1 MSDFITVPNLPEA
14 PVTLAAVCDDAA
26 VTRALRALGIET
38 VSPVPDAALPEET
51 KAHADLLLCHAGG
64 SVCFVAP
71 GQEALTERLRQE
83 GFSVFFSAPPG
94 AAYPEDIRLNV
105 AVAKDF
111 ALGRFDSVDAGLT
124 AFLRSSGR
132 KMIPVKQGYAKCSVC
147 FVTDRAFI
155 TEDPSIVHAL
165 EKRGADVLRIT
176 PGDIYL
182 SERHYGFFGG
192 ASGKLGKDRL
202 AVMGSLSAHRDG
214 RRIRAFAESHGVS
227 IVELTDG
234 RITDIG
240 GILPLKEG
248 FVALKLDKSS
258 RQSRVVSRQKSSGRS
273 YGESGEE
280 LFLTTAAQRAA
291 SGDW

>member
-26 VTRALRALGIET
+26 VTRALHTLGIET

-51 KAHADLLLCHAGG
+51 KEHADLLLCHAGG
-64 SVCFVAP
+64 SVCFAAP

-111 ALGRFDSVDAGLT
+111 ALGRFDSVDAGLAT
-124 AFLRSSGR
+124 HLRETGR
-132 KMIPVKQGYAKCSVC
+132 TLIPVKQGYAKCSLC
-147 FVTDRAFI
+147 FIAENAFI
-155 TEDPSIVHAL
+155 TEDPSVADAL
-165 EKRGADVLRIT
+165 EKRGAAVLRIA

-202 AVMGSLSAHRDG
+202 AVTGRLSSHRDG
-214 RRIRAFAESHGVS
+214 RRIREFAERHGVA

-240 GILPLKEG
+240 GILPLKE
-248 FVALKLDKSS
+248 
-258 RQSRVVSRQKSSGRS
+258 
-273 YGESGEE
+273 ESVDLIRNAEFGMRNDYEPT
-280 LFLTTAAQRAA
+280 FLGVIHRP
-291 SGDW
+291 DEVIPLI

>member
-14 PVTLAAVCDDAA
+14 PVTLAAVCNDTTL
-26 VTRALRALGIET
+26 TRALHTLGIET
-38 VSPVPDAALPEET
+38 VSPLPDAALPEET

-64 SVCFVAP
+64 SVCFAAP

-94 AAYPEDIRLNV
+94 PAYPEDIRLNI
-105 AVAKDF
+105 AVAGNF
-111 ALGRFDSVDAGLT
+111 ALGRFDSTDAGLT
-124 AFLRSSGR
+124 EFLRQSGR
-132 KMIPVKQGYAKCSVC
+132 ELIPVKQGYAKCSLC
-147 FVTDRAFI
+147 FVADNAFI
-155 TEDPSIVHAL
+155 TEDPSIAAAL
-165 EKRGADVLRIT
+165 EKRGAAVLRIA

-192 ASGKLGKDRL
+192 AAGKIDKDRL
-202 AVMGSLSAHRDG
+202 AVTGSLAAHRDG
-214 RRIRAFAESHGVS
+214 RRIRAFAERHGVA

-248 FVALKLDKSS
+248 FVD
-258 RQSRVVSRQKSSGRS
+258 VI
-273 YGESGEE
+273 
-280 LFLTTAAQRAA
+280 
-291 SGDW
+291 W

>member
-26 VTRALRALGIET
+26 VTRALHALGIET

-51 KAHADLLLCHAGG
+51 KEHADLLLCHAGG

-71 GQEALTERLRQE
+71 GQQALAERLQAE
-83 GFSVFFSAPPG
+83 GFSVHISAPPG
-94 AAYPEDIRLNV
+94 ASYPEDIRLNV

-111 ALGRFDSVDAGLT
+111 ALGKFDSTDPGLT
-124 AFLRSSGR
+124 AFLRQNGR
-132 KMIPVKQGYAKCSVC
+132 ETIPVKQGYAKCSVC

-155 TEDPSIVHAL
+155 TEDPSIAHAL
-165 EKRGADVLRIT
+165 EKRGADVLRIA

-192 ASGKLGKDRL
+192 ASGKIAKDKL
-202 AVMGSLSAHRDG
+202 AVAGSLSFHRDG
-214 RRIRAFAESHGVS
+214 RRIREFAQQNGVE

-240 GILPLKEG
+240 GILPLKERG
-248 FVALKLDKSS
+248 L
-258 RQSRVVSRQKSSGRS
+258 RPQ
-273 YGESGEE
+273 
-280 LFLTTAAQRAA
+280 
-291 SGDW
+291 